1 VRGDS
6 KVEPSIPRTAE
17 DLTPAWCSEVLGR
30 TITSVE
36 STPLGVGVGLVGQLF
51 RVELNGPGGS
61 SAVIAKLAAPTD
73 ETRFVATVLNMY
85 GREVGFYT
93 ELSGRTAIEHP
104 ACHYAAHD
112 PATQDTVLLLE
123 DVAPRGRAI
132 DQVSGCTVGEA
143 RPAIRTLARLHACF
157 WDDRALAEVEWLPRL
172 CDDPYPGAVVLAYE
186 AAWPRVQELFAD
198 AITPAVLRFGDEFP
212 KRVPA
217 LFAKLSEPP
226 LVLAHADWRLDNLFF
241 TPEGAVVAIDW
252 QLIDRS
258 VGPRDLAYLVTQ
270 SLNVDDRAGYE
281 EAFNTYLAD
290 LAELGLEPPP
300 EWAWEMYRY
309 GTMLGFAYPV
319 IATGGLTIAD
329 PRHVQ
334 LTRALFD
341 RSLRAIDS
349 LDAFDLPL

>member
-1 VRGDS
+1 M
-6 KVEPSIPRTAE
+6 SIPRTAA
-17 DLTPAWCSEVLGR
+17 DLTPAWCTEALGR
-30 TITSVE
+30 RITSVE

-51 RVELNGPGGS
+51 RVELAGPDGS
-61 SAVIAKLAAPTD
+61 SVLIAKLAAPTD

-93 ELSGRTAIEHP
+93 ELSGRTAIGHP

-123 DVAPRGRAI
+123 DVAPRGRAF
-132 DQVSGCTVGEA
+132 DQVAGCTVSEA

-157 WDDRALAEVEWLPRL
+157 WDDPALAEVEWLPRL
-172 CDDPYPGAVVLAYE
+172 CDDPYPGAVAMAYE
-186 AAWPRVQELFAD
+186 LAWPRFQELFPD
-198 AITPAVLRFGDEFP
+198 AITPAVRRFGDEFP
-212 KRVPA
+212 ARIPA

-241 TPEGAVVAIDW
+241 TPDGEVVAVDW
-252 QLIDRS
+252 QLVDRS

-281 EAFNTYLAD
+281 AAFHTYVAD
-290 LAELGLEPPP
+290 LAELGVEAPP

-309 GTMLGFAYPV
+309 GAALGFAYPV
-319 IATGGLTIAD
+319 IAAGALTIEDA
-329 PRHVQ
+329 RHVEVC
-334 LTRALFD
+334 RALLD
-341 RSLRAIDS
+341 RSLQAIAS
-349 LDAFDLPL
+349 LDAFAPPL